1 MWYWREIPSITPLK
15 VYTTQVSAAGHLLFT
30 QTHMVVMFVDKH
42 KAQSVLHVKQNCR
55 WLSLKVSHG
64 LSTGILAQTW
74 KVGGVYASSNL
85 NMLNSIK
92 PWYYFNN
99 RNGWRLKELCFP
111 FIELI
116 SRFSISDALSFFNI
130 LIPCR
135 KTGCTLLLTFP
146 SLTPTI
152 CSSVSLHRILQT
164 AELEHTAASYLP
176 IQITTIT
183 HQ

>member
-15 VYTTQVSAAGHLLFT
+15 VYTTQVGAAGHLSFT
-30 QTHMVVMFVDKH
+30 QTHMVVVFVDKH
-42 KAQSVLHVKQNCR
+42 KAQRVLHVKQNCR
-55 WLSLKVSHG
+55 WLSLKVLHM
-64 LSTGILAQTW
+64 LSTGLLAQTW
-74 KVGGVYASSNL
+74 TGGGVYASPNL

-116 SRFSISDALSFFNI
+116 SRFSISDALFSPSLSFFNI

-146 SLTPTI
+146 CLTPTI
-152 CSSVSLHRILQT
+152 CSSVSLHAIL
-164 AELEHTAASYLP
+164 
-176 IQITTIT
+176 
-183 HQ
+183 